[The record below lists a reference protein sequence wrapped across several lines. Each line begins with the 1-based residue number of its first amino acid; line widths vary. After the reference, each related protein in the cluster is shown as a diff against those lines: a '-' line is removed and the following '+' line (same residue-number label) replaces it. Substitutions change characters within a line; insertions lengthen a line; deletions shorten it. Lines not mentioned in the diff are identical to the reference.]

1 MCKGQY
7 AGGLPSSRRTLKHSN
22 TSIENVIIIIMM
34 IKGKGRE
41 ERREREREE

>member
-22 TSIENVIIIIMM
+22 TSIENVIIIIM